1 MFERSLSRSA
11 FWESAFLER
20 TLPLICGCPTYPDRT
35 GHRRT
40 QKPALTKMSVIAF
53 GRMGRPRQQ
62 PDLDPLHKQFL
73 VSHCLKRGL
82 ASSKKSNAK
91 YHSHRT
97 FRLGAQV

>member
-1 MFERSLSRSA
+1 MSSCIFVGENGSSFA
-11 FWESAFLER
+11 VQ
-20 TLPLICGCPTYPDRT
+20 PLIAVGMVEVPMGVDQVLGGAGAEAYQRT
-35 GHRRT
+35 R
-40 QKPALTKMSVIAF
+40 MSVISF

-91 YHSHRT
+91 YHSNST
-97 FRLGAQV
+97 FRIGA